1 VERVEG
7 LSLADG
13 RIGAVG
19 VGERLVSKKVDD
31 GIHVRVDLL
40 DASDAT
46 RHGFTTRNLTCA
58 NAMGQIDRLPAPKF
72 AAF

>member
-19 VGERLVSKKVDD
+19 IGERFVSKKVDD
-31 GIHVRVDLL
+31 GIHLRVDFL
-40 DASDAT
+40 DAGEAT
-46 RHGFTTRNLTCA
+46 RHGFTTRYLTCA

-72 AAF
+72 VAF